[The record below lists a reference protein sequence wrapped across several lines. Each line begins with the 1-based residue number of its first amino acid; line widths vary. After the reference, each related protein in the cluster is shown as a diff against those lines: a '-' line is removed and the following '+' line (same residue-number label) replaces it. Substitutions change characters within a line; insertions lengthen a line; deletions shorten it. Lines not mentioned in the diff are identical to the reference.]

1 MTSGPSGHALRN
13 IALGTVA
20 IGGIGTVAAAA
31 LAADDE
37 WLQRAIS
44 ALTVDPAA
52 AGLFRATMALVA
64 IGMAILSVR
73 VAPIVDA
80 LRAAGLA
87 NAAASLIAPGIAVI
101 ALGFAGVALFPVDG
115 PPWMVIAH
123 GTAAYA
129 PAILLLVGMLT
140 ARVAVPALG
149 DRFGRASL
157 VLLAG
162 ILGLYLAAVA
172 ALLPWGLMELLAFL
186 PAGAWLVVFVDRL
199 ERLAGGLGTAV
210 PSRVM
215 PRR

>member
-1 MTSGPSGHALRN
+1 MTARRSGHALRT

-20 IGGIGTVAAAA
+20 IGGIGTIAAAG
-31 LAADDE
+31 LAADDA
-37 WLQRAIS
+37 WLERAIS
-44 ALTVDPAA
+44 ALTVDPEAA
-52 AGLFRATMALVA
+52 VLFRATMVLVA

-73 VAPIVDA
+73 VAPVVA
-80 LRAAGLA
+80 VLLAAGLA
-87 NAAASLIAPGIAVI
+87 NGAARLIAPGIAVI
-101 ALGFAGVALFPVDG
+101 ALGFAGVALFPVEG
-115 PPWMVIAH
+115 PPWIVIAH
-123 GTAAYA
+123 GTAAYS

-157 VLLAG
+157 LLLAS
-162 ILGLYLAAVA
+162 ILALYLAAVA

-199 ERLAGGLGTAV
+199 EGLAGGLGVAASSVT
-210 PSRVM
+210 